1 MNTTTTTYAVD
12 TAKSVMQ
19 LHWVD
24 GASGEIGRKK
34 LSRAKF
40 IEFFSVLKPTHIV
53 MEACGGAHH
62 WGRSLGAMGH
72 RVELL
77 PARQV
82 RAFVR
87 GNKDDAADARAIWLA
102 SQQSDIRRVTVK
114 SSQQQAV
121 LSLHRMRS
129 HWVCVRTAT
138 INMLRGLLYEFGVVL
153 PQGKVVG
160 LKTLAARRA
169 EFDAQLPA
177 LMQRLVDQ
185 QLAALHQ
192 LEQEVV
198 HIEAELASVQKS
210 DACAKRL
217 RRVPG
222 IGLLGATALAAV
234 LGDASGWR
242 SGREFSCSLGLTPRH
257 SGTGGKVT
265 IGGINKR
272 GDPYLRT
279 LLVSGARA
287 LANAPSAPEWVRK
300 LMQRRPANVAVVA
313 LANKLARTAW
323 ALVAHQREY
332 ERQWVSSPPVHAA
345 AMQVAA

>member
-34 LSRAKF
+34 LSRIKF
-40 IEFFSVLKPTHIV
+40 IEFFSALKPAHVV

-102 SQQSDIRRVTVK
+102 SQQSDIRRVPVK

-138 INMLRGLLYEFGVVL
+138 VNMLRGLLYEFGAVL
-153 PQGKVVG
+153 PPGKVLG
-160 LKTLAARRA
+160 LKVLAAKRA
-169 EFDAQLPA
+169 EIDLLLPA
-177 LMQRLVDQ
+177 LMQRALDQ
-185 QLAALHQ
+185 QLAALRQ
-192 LEQEVV
+192 LEQEVEHV
-198 HIEAELASVQKS
+198 EAELALLQKA
-210 DACAKRL
+210 DPAAKTL
-217 RRVPG
+217 RQVPG
-222 IGLLGATALAAV
+222 IGLLGATALAAT

-242 SGREFSCSLGLTPRH
+242 NAREFATSLGLTPRH

-265 IGGINKR
+265 MGGINKR

-287 LANAPSAPEWVRK
+287 VANAPSAPEWVRE
-300 LMQRRPANVAVVA
+300 LMRRRPANVAVVA

-323 ALVAHQREY
+323 ALLAHGRQY
-332 ERQWVSSPPVHAA
+332 ERAWVSKPPRTAQAVAA
-345 AMQVAA
+345 A

>member
-1 MNTTTTTYAVD
+1 MNATTYAVD
-12 TAKSVMQ
+12 TAKNVLQ

-24 GASGEIGRKK
+24 VHSGQIGRRK

-40 IEFFSVLKPTHIV
+40 VEFFSSLQPARVA

-62 WGRSLGAMGH
+62 WARSLGAMGH
-72 RVELL
+72 QVELL

-102 SQQSDIRRVTVK
+102 SQHADIRRVSVK
-114 SSQQQAV
+114 SPQQQAV
-121 LSLHRMRS
+121 LSLHRMRA

-138 INMLRGLLYEFGVVL
+138 VNALRGLLYEFGVVL
-153 PQGKVVG
+153 PAGKVLG
-160 LKTLAARRA
+160 LKVLVARRA
-169 EFDAQLPA
+169 QFDAQLPA

-185 QLAALHQ
+185 QLTALRS
-192 LEQEVV
+192 LEEEVNR
-198 HIEAELASVQKS
+198 IEAELAEVQKS
-210 DACAKRL
+210 DATAQRL

-234 LGDASGWR
+234 LGDGSGWR
-242 SGREFSCSLGLTPRH
+242 NAREFSCSLGLTPRH

-265 IGGINKR
+265 MGGINKR
-272 GDPYLRT
+272 GDPYVRT

-287 LANAPSAPEWVRK
+287 LANAPSASPWVCE
-300 LMQRRPANVAVVA
+300 LMQRRPANVATVA

-323 ALVAHQREY
+323 ALVAHQREFKP
-332 ERQWVSSPPVHAA
+332 QGLCSAPPSARAA
-345 AMQVAA
+345 RAAT

>member
-1 MNTTTTTYAVD
+1 MDATTYAVD
-12 TAKSVMQ
+12 TAKNVMQ

-24 GASGEIGRKK
+24 AGSGEIGRRK
-34 LSRAKF
+34 LSRIKF
-40 IEFFSVLKPTHIV
+40 VEFFSTLRPARVV

-62 WGRSLGAMGH
+62 WARSLGAMGH
-72 RVELL
+72 QVELL

-102 SQQSDIRRVTVK
+102 SQHGDIRRVAVK
-114 SSQQQAV
+114 TPQQQAV
-121 LSLHRMRS
+121 LSAHRLRA
-129 HWVCVRTAT
+129 HWVSTRTAT
-138 INMLRGLLYEFGVVL
+138 VNALRGLLYEFGVVL
-153 PQGKVVG
+153 PAGKVLG
-160 LKTLAARRA
+160 LKVLAAKRA

-185 QLAALHQ
+185 HLAALRQ
-192 LEQEVV
+192 LEAEVER
-198 HIEAELASVQKS
+198 IEAELVAVQKS
-210 DACAKRL
+210 DESAQRL

-234 LGDASGWR
+234 LGDGSGWR
-242 SGREFSCSLGLTPRH
+242 NGREFSCSLGLTPRH

-265 IGGINKR
+265 MGSINKR

-279 LLVSGARA
+279 LLVSGARS
-287 LANAPSAPEWVRK
+287 LANVSSAPEWVRS

-323 ALVAHQREY
+323 ALVAHQRQFEQ
-332 ERQWVSSPPVHAA
+332 QWVSQPPRTAA
-345 AMQVAA
+345 S